1 MDSYSIL
8 YWKKLQ
14 TIRAFFDRI
23 RTEKNR
29 PILIENEVHYD
40 RH

>member
-23 RTEKNR
+23 RTEKMKR
-29 PILIENEVHYD
+29 GAL
-40 RH
+40 